1 MYEHSLQEKEWNH
14 FKLKYSQQTVSAAEV
29 TANCALRRQ
38 YCGFSTAVLNV
49 GRLGKFGWRAHGAFK
64 EDVVYVFTVP
74 DISNTSIVINIFT
87 YCFQSHICECFN
99 FSSCSIKINM
109 SKNSVKG
116 LQGVSLLQL
125 ILAEKTDWE
134 VGLGPCNTW
143 FSYFYWSKVQSYVR
157 NLTLLYVL
165 NISGGMIVLKEALY

>member
-1 MYEHSLQEKEWNH
+1 M
-14 FKLKYSQQTVSAAEV
+14 
-29 TANCALRRQ
+29 
-38 YCGFSTAVLNV
+38 
-49 GRLGKFGWRAHGAFK
+49 
-64 EDVVYVFTVP
+64 FTIP

-125 ILAEKTDWE
+125 IRTEKTDWE
-134 VGLGPCNTW
+134 VGLGPCNT
-143 FSYFYWSKVQSYVR
+143 
-157 NLTLLYVL
+157 
-165 NISGGMIVLKEALY
+165 